1 MSIHIFNAIL
11 DLKPIFYKRYVDDTY
26 AKRNRSK
33 SDTPFDDFN
42 PYHLNIKP
50 TLEQYPKR
58 VLDNE
63 IITENK

>member
-1 MSIHIFNAIL
+1 M
-11 DLKPIFYKRYVDDTY
+11 LKEIVV
-26 AKRNRSK
+26 NQI
-33 SDTPFDDFN
+33 PFDAFN

-50 TLEQYPKR
+50 TLEQYPER